1 MYVNNAILYNRL
13 GEACSHFAAIFSCV
27 FNAAETYQR
36 SGTDSCISKQCSWL
50 PTAQEVLYWLK
61 LSLCKLHN
69 YATGSSSSNTVF
81 IRPAK
86 CNSTQ
91 DGQCSSD
98 SADVCTPKK
107 NITSNRWSPWWLFE
121 GWINAVNKP
130 MLFKI
135 LQPYHKELILKLREF
150 PMPTSEYNLAT

>member
-1 MYVNNAILYNRL
+1 MPFFTIGWVKRAHTLQRFFHVFSMQQKHTKDLVQILAFLGNAHGYPL
-13 GEACSHFAAIFSCV
+13 H
-27 FNAAETYQR
+27 
-36 SGTDSCISKQCSWL
+36 K
-50 PTAQEVLYWLK
+50 K
-61 LSLCKLHN
+61 LFIDWNQAYAN
-69 YATGSSSSNTVF
+69 YITMQLVAPAPIHVF
-81 IRPAK
+81 ILPAK

-150 PMPTSEYNLAT
+150 PMPTSEINNPAT